1 MKRIK
6 IDSVIPGDILFTA
19 RSGKIGKSIRF
30 TTNGVVSH
38 AMICVAH
45 GSFIDSTSDG
55 VQARNLQRELF
66 EDDEQAF
73 HFRLKNPPERQIL
86 AQVIDY
92 ARAEIG
98 ARYSIIEAARSV
110 SPLRRSNSKKQFC
123 SRLIA
128 RVYKQAG
135 IELVDDTDYCTPE
148 DLRRSPLLEGLP
160 VEFELVTVE
169 DLAWMSD
176 DPNPIKAMQDAQ
188 NAILEAARSV
198 DSKIENFNDLYALL
212 VRRPEADQV
221 VADALESSGYLDLWK
236 KEVDGHP
243 WRYAEGLMDILPDP
257 PELVRDYCI
266 GTVKEA
272 YSGGVRFAINLV
284 QLKALQDQHPRRA
297 FSLEIA
303 LYETLVR
310 NDQNRREIAYN
321 WLQRHYPDLLTQHM
335 EEIEPHTSYWWS
347 VIDRVEPQL
356 AALSQHAVVSEGRT
370 DVCSSCGD
378 RPAASYRVVNGAE
391 TMPGV
396 PSLRLCDDCIKIR
409 RGMGNILVPFLD
421 HEEKGA
427 KIAL

>member
-19 RSGKIGKSIRF
+19 RPGKISKTIRF
-30 TTNGVVSH
+30 TTGGVVSH

-73 HFRLKNPPERQIL
+73 HFRLNNPPERQIL

-98 ARYSIIEAARSV
+98 ARYSIIDAARSV
-110 SPLRRSNSKKQFC
+110 SSLRRSSSKRQFC
-123 SRLIA
+123 SRLVA

-135 IELVDDTDYCTPE
+135 IELVPDTDYCTPE
-148 DLRRSPLLEGLP
+148 ELRRSSLLEDLP
-160 VEFELVTVE
+160 VEFETVTVE

-176 DPNPIKAMQDAQ
+176 GQNPVKAMHDAQ
-188 NAILEAARSV
+188 NAVLEAARSV
-198 DSKIENFNDLYALL
+198 DSKIENFNDLYILL
-212 VRRPEADQV
+212 VSRPEADQV
-221 VADALESSGYLDLWK
+221 IADALESSGYLKLWK

-243 WRYAEGLMDILPDP
+243 WRYTDGLMDKLSEP
-257 PELVRDYCI
+257 PELLRDYCI

-272 YSGGVRFAINLV
+272 YSSGVRFAINLV
-284 QLKALQDQHPRRA
+284 QLKALQKQHPRRA
-297 FSLEIA
+297 FCLEIA
-303 LYETLVR
+303 LYEALVR
-310 NDQNRREIAYN
+310 NDQSRREIAYD
-321 WLQRHYPDLLTQHM
+321 WLQRHYPDLLKQHM
-335 EEIEPHTSYWWS
+335 EEIEPHTPYWWS

-356 AALSQHAVVSEGRT
+356 AALSRHAVASEGST

-378 RPAASYRVVNGAE
+378 QPVASYRMVNGAE

-396 PSLRLCDDCIKIR
+396 PSLRLCEDCIEIR
-409 RGMGNILVPFLD
+409 RGMGDILVPFLN
-421 HEEKGA
+421 HEKNDR
-427 KIAL
+427 K